1 MAAARARHRHI
12 GGVLLDDYAEEPITL
27 KSHPETLIA
36 ATPERLR
43 SCLHT
48 ALSTLASEPASRRSR
63 SSVCWRRR
71 SDRSS
76 PRRSRQRPCVRRGSG
91 CAGWR
96 VAARR
101 RRQVAPP
108 SSSISHRWR
117 AGPTRNARRYT
128 RPLYTAK
135 GAKEAALGVI
145 KVESDTRVA
154 VDQRLVSF
162 SDFTIAESNFPTS
175 SDGVKAV
182 VSEITTSVPLDER
195 VIALDRVLA
204 NVDTSQII
212 PKNVEGVKA
221 DPPTIF
227 FSQTPAASSS
237 STVSRCGHR
246 FRRTTCDRRS
256 TPTGI
261 SSSTRHPRPTS
272 FATSGRG

>member
-1 MAAARARHRHI
+1 MAARVHDGKWRRPRHPSAT
-12 GGVLLDDYAEEPITL
+12 GGELGR
-27 KSHPETLIA
+27 PETRDA
-36 ATPERLR
+36 
-43 SCLHT
+43 
-48 ALSTLASEPASRRSR
+48 
-63 SSVCWRRR
+63 
-71 SDRSS
+71 
-76 PRRSRQRPCVRRGSG
+76 
-91 CAGWR
+91 
-96 VAARR
+96 
-101 RRQVAPP
+101 
-108 SSSISHRWR
+108 
-117 AGPTRNARRYT
+117 T

-162 SDFTIAESNFPTS
+162 SDFTIAESNFPHTPA
-175 SDGVKAV
+175 DAVKAV

-204 NVDTSQII
+204 NMDTSQII

-227 FSQTPAASSS
+227 FSQTPVASSS
-237 STVSRCGHR
+237 STSRCGHR

-261 SSSTRHPRPTS
+261 SSSTRHPLTYFPSQR
-272 FATSGRG
+272 AGVAEVE